1 MYVRYQSLERPITPF
16 PWSIPVYYWDIGI
29 VLLQHCGR
37 EIVQV
42 AGDVY
47 EEKINVEE
55 EQYEVRALDTMANY
69 IRGNKL
75 QRSYV
80 L

>member
-1 MYVRYQSLERPITPF
+1 M
-16 PWSIPVYYWDIGI
+16 
-29 VLLQHCGR
+29 
-37 EIVQV
+37 